1 MEEAERKETK
11 MLEEMISQELMGLLR
26 CDSHVTID
34 LKDSL
39 DPGEL
44 LLACTESYSLPTS
57 FYIGAH

>member
-34 LKDSL
+34 LKDS
-39 DPGEL
+39 
-44 LLACTESYSLPTS
+44 
-57 FYIGAH
+57 